1 MSTIIPK
8 LRIQHFKSIKD
19 LSLDCERI
27 NVFIGKP
34 NAGKS
39 NILEAISLLGQSNT
53 EMRIMEGIMRY
64 SSVFQLFN
72 NFDTNKSIHVC
83 TDLISATLNY
93 TLSDMFAFSIE
104 PTDVLKKRQEILAE
118 SSVDFDYAWKEFDDL
133 YRQQGGKGFADYI
146 IGTYREDDLIEYH
159 YALRKF
165 PDIDLMRSCKSM
177 VLDAHGKISSRNIYD
192 SNVVTPVKRYDYR
205 NQSNSDNFESDFFLP
220 PHGGNFYRIVRTNKE
235 LRQEIQN
242 FLKPNGLEL
251 MLDDEKREVS
261 VLQREEDALIRL
273 PLHLLPDTFQ
283 RYIFHLAAIMSNRQS
298 VLLFEE
304 PEVHA
309 YGPYIY
315 QLAQYI
321 LDDEGGNQYFVTT
334 HNPYFLIPLIQKGK
348 DVAVFTTWFENFE
361 TRARRLSEAELSEML
376 DYGVDVFLNLEHFI
390 PA

>member
-39 NILEAISLLGQSNT
+39 NILEAISLLGQGYSG
-53 EMRIMEGIMRY
+53 EKFMEGMVRY
-64 SSVFQLFN
+64 KSVFQLFN
-72 NFDTNKSIHVC
+72 DFDTSKNITVTTNLVEVEVRKTWGEDFFFMVEP
-83 TDLISATLNY
+83 LAVISERDKRFERFKEDYDDPNEIEVEIESYKEDYVTR
-93 TLSDMFAFSIE
+93 FSLE
-104 PTDVLKKRQEILAE
+104 DFE
-118 SSVDFDYAWKEFDDL
+118 SSSA
-133 YRQQGGKGFADYI
+133 QADTDMVNQTRDI
-146 IGTYREDDLIEYH
+146 QL
-159 YALRKF
+159 K
-165 PDIDLMRSCKSM
+165 PD
-177 VLDAHGKISSRNIYD
+177 GQISNIKQYGHN
-192 SNVVTPVKRYDYR
+192 SSPVKRYEFRPQDG
-205 NQSNSDNFESDFFLP
+205 SDHSEVSFFLP

>member
-1 MSTIIPK
+1 ME
-8 LRIQHFKSIKD
+8 FKSPE
-19 LSLDCERI
+19 SR
-27 NVFIGKP
+27 
-34 NAGKS
+34 
-39 NILEAISLLGQSNT
+39 
-53 EMRIMEGIMRY
+53 
-64 SSVFQLFN
+64 
-72 NFDTNKSIHVC
+72 
-83 TDLISATLNY
+83 
-93 TLSDMFAFSIE
+93 FS
-104 PTDVLKKRQEILAE
+104 
-118 SSVDFDYAWKEFDDL
+118 
-133 YRQQGGKGFADYI
+133 
-146 IGTYREDDLIEYH
+146 
-159 YALRKF
+159 
-165 PDIDLMRSCKSM
+165 
-177 VLDAHGKISSRNIYD
+177 
-192 SNVVTPVKRYDYR
+192 PVKRYEFRPQDG
-205 NQSNSDNFESDFFLP
+205 SDHSEVSFFLP

-235 LRQEIQN
+235 LRQEIQS